1 MIILPRGKLY
11 KLANGDPVEVVS
23 TYNDRIVVLYNGMR
37 LDRPADLIGRVL
49 FPADESLDTL
59 SAPEREKLTTTFT
72 HSKSPD
78 HMRRKVIHS
87 GDTVCIKFIE
97 TGRKAVYTLT
107 DHEPD
112 VTVHDGEYPDE
123 GIVSERSAFGI
134 AVMGMGT
141 NDIVTYYHGDGVIV
155 IQILSFFLKKE
166 GIYQRMKE
174 QKDAQKMLDQQKKK
188 RKAKERQMSAVPVAR
203 AIRTG
208 NTVCIEFLD
217 THEKKAFK
225 IVEARVEVHGEYAAK
240 PYRPTSYD
248 SKTITD
254 ADPDEDTIS
263 ETSPLAR
270 ALMGK
275 KRGDIASYTVGSH
288 KTQMR
293 VIAFFDN
300 DRWLQ
305 MHKQSEQSTA
315 QTAGAED

>member
-1 MIILPRGKLY
+1 MPKGKLY

-23 TYNDRIVVLYNGMR
+23 TYNDRIVVLYNGVR

-49 FPADESLDTL
+49 FPMEDELQNMSEADRESLL
-59 SAPEREKLTTTFT
+59 ASFT

-78 HMRRKVIHS
+78 HMRRKVIHA

-107 DHEPD
+107 DRED
-112 VTVHDGEYPDE
+112 QITVRDGQYPDE
-123 GIVSERSAFGI
+123 GVISETSPFGL

-141 NDIVTYYHGDGVIV
+141 NDIVTFYHNDAVIV

-174 QKDAQKMLDQQKKK
+174 QKDAQKMLEQQKKR
-188 RKAKERQMSAVPVAR
+188 RKAKEKQIQSMPRAR
-203 AIRTG
+203 TIQTG
-208 NTVCIEFLD
+208 CTVCVEFLD
-217 THEKKAFK
+217 TNEKKAFK
-225 IVEARVEVHGEYAAK
+225 IVEARVEVRGEFAAK

-248 SKTITD
+248 SKTITS
-254 ADPDEDTIS
+254 ANPDEDTIS

-270 ALMGK
+270 AVIGK

-288 KTQMR
+288 KTQVR
-293 VIAFFDN
+293 IIAFFETDT
-300 DRWLQ
+300 WLQ
-305 MHKQSEQSTA
+305 KQKMPTA
-315 QTAGAED
+315 TTSGE